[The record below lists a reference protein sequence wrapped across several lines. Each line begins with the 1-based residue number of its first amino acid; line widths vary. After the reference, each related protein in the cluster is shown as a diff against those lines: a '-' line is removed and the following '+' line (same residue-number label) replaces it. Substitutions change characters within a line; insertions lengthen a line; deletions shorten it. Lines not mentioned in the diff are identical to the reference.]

1 MGHPPHPPC
10 TGLDGCL
17 RVLQTCFRKRMSG
30 ALSTPTT
37 PILDKVASCHVL
49 LRKGRRVVTWS
60 CDMGV
65 SRNLSTTVA
74 SILTE
79 PTLTLMPRH
88 ERERETDHIAII
100 PFRDDVCL
108 RDENTFL
115 IHNDFKTESLNKAC
129 PRLRD
134 PAS

>member
-1 MGHPPHPPC
+1 M
-10 TGLDGCL
+10 
-17 RVLQTCFRKRMSG
+17 
-30 ALSTPTT
+30 
-37 PILDKVASCHVL
+37 
-49 LRKGRRVVTWS
+49 TWS